1 MFKNINILQNMILIL
16 SALTVIMPV
25 LAQGK
30 HYFLKTCDLES
41 TRSASAYR
49 YEGDKF
55 EFLLDTAS

>member
-1 MFKNINILQNMILIL
+1 MLLC
-16 SALTVIMPV
+16 ALTVIMPV

-30 HYFLKTCDLES
+30 HYLLKTCDLES

-49 YEGDKF
+49 YESNKF